1 MFHVEHAPV
10 RAART
15 WHTAV
20 VTTSD
25 LDTVLEES
33 RSLGFLGPGPIG
45 PQRHH
50 AEAFLSLLHGRS
62 RILDLGSGGGL
73 PGLVLAQA
81 LPGVQFVLLDGNV
94 RRCRFLERSVA
105 ELGIEDRVQ
114 VALGRAEELA
124 RQPDL
129 RGSFDTVVA
138 RSFGPPAATAE
149 CAAGF
154 LSGPGA
160 TLVVSEPPDGSADR
174 WPAEGLLQL
183 GMRPGQLYHVDGV
196 TLQEIDV
203 VAPCDDSVPR
213 RVGVPNKRPRF

>member
-1 MFHVEHAPV
+1 V
-10 RAART
+10 
-15 WHTAV
+15 TA
-20 VTTSD
+20 SD

-50 AEAFLSLLHGRS
+50 AEAFLPLLHGRG

-73 PGLVLAQA
+73 PGLVLALA
-81 LPGVQFVLLDGNV
+81 LPSAEFVLLDGNE
-94 RRCRFLERSVA
+94 RRCRFLERSVEALGLA
-105 ELGIEDRVQ
+105 ERVR
-114 VALGRAEELA
+114 VAHGRAEELA
-124 RQPDL
+124 RDPGL
-129 RGSFDTVVA
+129 RGTFDTVVA

-154 LSGPGA
+154 LTGPRA

-203 VAPCDDSVPR
+203 VATCEDSVPR